1 MPVGGGATG
10 VAVAG
15 TTVTVTVTGGGTVAV
30 AAAPQ
35 VRFRSC
41 RPEFQVAVSAAAAL
55 PQVKETS
62 PPEKH
67 GSVVGKVAG
76 TSKTYLP
83 PEVVSV
89 AHATPP
95 MLAVTV
101 VPSGAGTPLTVTV
114 PL

>member
-1 MPVGGGATG
+1 VG
-10 VAVAG
+10 
-15 TTVTVTVTGGGTVAV
+15 V
-30 AAAPQ
+30 AAAPH

-41 RPEFQVAVSAAAAL
+41 RPEFQVAVSVAAAL
-55 PQVKETS
+55 SQVKVTS

-67 GSVVGKVAG
+67 GSWVGREAG

-95 MLAVTV
+95 MVAVTV

-114 PL
+114 PLYVPGMTGAQV

>member
-1 MPVGGGATG
+1 
-10 VAVAG
+10 
-15 TTVTVTVTGGGTVAV
+15 VAV
-30 AAAPQ
+30 AAGPQ

-55 PQVKETS
+55 SQVKVIA

-76 TSKTYLP
+76 MSKTYLP

-95 MLAVTV
+95 MVAVTV
-101 VPSGAGTPLTVTV
+101 VPSAAGAPLRVTV